1 MIVEV
6 VAVVAVV
13 GVKGLAEEFRGTQGK
28 KEREKE
34 AGKDLDV
41 GERERERSFSS
52 QWNHPSYDR
61 DTQAKKLM
69 VILHTYQN

>member
-6 VAVVAVV
+6 VAVEAVV

-41 GERERERSFSS
+41 GERERKELQFPMESS
-52 QWNHPSYDR
+52 Q
-61 DTQAKKLM
+61 L
-69 VILHTYQN
+69 